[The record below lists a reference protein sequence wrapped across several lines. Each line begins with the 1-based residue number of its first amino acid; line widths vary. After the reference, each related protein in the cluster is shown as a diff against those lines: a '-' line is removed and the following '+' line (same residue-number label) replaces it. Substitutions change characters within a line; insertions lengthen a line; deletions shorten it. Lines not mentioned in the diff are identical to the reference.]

1 MIRTD
6 TSNRLYGIPDFWDN
20 IPDDCKKAI
29 SELIKLKV
37 YHCLALDH
45 EETFAD
51 VWWLVLHEVD
61 MFVEGEFTANNGGM
75 TKQQALRADSWL
87 IRWLPL
93 FDKYKSS
100 ERYNEAKFSYSGQVE

>member
-1 MIRTD
+1 M
-6 TSNRLYGIPDFWDN
+6 
-20 IPDDCKKAI
+20 
-29 SELIKLKV
+29 
-37 YHCLALDH
+37 ALDH

-75 TKQQALRADSWL
+75 TKQQALRADIWL

-100 ERYNEAKFSYSGQVE
+100 ERYNEAKFSYSGQVEWRSQWRMKDTYAQANAWTVRDYTVILRM